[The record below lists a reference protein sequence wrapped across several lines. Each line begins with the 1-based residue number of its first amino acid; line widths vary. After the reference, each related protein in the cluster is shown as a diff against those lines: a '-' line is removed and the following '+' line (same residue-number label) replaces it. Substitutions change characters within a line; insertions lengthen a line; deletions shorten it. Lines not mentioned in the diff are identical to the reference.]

1 MIFTFICDFLPEE
14 EMDAKYL
21 GLNNCDDEICLI
33 DSATTHTIL
42 KHKGYFSQLNMGE
55 TNIHTICGSAKMSEG
70 SGRATIFLP
79 EGTKVVI
86 NNALLSTKSR
96 RNLLSFKDIRR
107 NGYHIETMNE
117 TNKEYLLI
125 TNTISG
131 KKCVLEKLPSLSSGL
146 YYMKIS
152 ATEIHHLED

>member
-1 MIFTFICDFLPEE
+1 
-14 EMDAKYL
+14 MDAKYL
-21 GLNNCDDEICLI
+21 GLNNDDICLI

-42 KHKGYFSQLNMGE
+42 KYEKYFSHLTMGE
-55 TNIHTICGSAKMSEG
+55 TNVNTISGSAQLIEG

-79 EGTKVVI
+79 KGTKMI
-86 NNALLSTKSR
+86 IHDALFSPKSR

-117 TNKEYLLI
+117 TNGEYLLV

-131 KKCVLEKLPSLSSGL
+131 KKCVLEKLPFFF
-146 YYMKIS
+146 Y
-152 ATEIHHLED
+152 